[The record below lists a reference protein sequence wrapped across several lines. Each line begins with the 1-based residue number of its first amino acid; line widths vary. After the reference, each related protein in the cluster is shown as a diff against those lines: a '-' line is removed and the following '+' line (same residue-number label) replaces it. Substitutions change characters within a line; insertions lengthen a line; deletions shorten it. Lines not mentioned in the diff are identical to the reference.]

1 MKVETDPA
9 AAARIAELE
18 HRVEQLEALQRS
30 ATEDRRTHWEER
42 QLMERAYCAYLHEQD
57 QELETLKELLVEARQ
72 AVDDTLGARID
83 AAVVSI
89 DDALTRRRAPV
100 VRSRLAGRVDGRQ
113 QGQTRRRPQ
122 TEGRAQG
129 LAGLSRTIK
138 LRLYRCAGAVT

>member
-1 MKVETDPA
+1 MDLA

-83 AAVVSI
+83 AAVASI
-89 DDALTRRRAPV
+89 DDALTRRRAGRP
-100 VRSRLAGRVDGRQ
+100 LTAAGRGDGRQ

-129 LAGLSRTIK
+129 ACRPVAHDQATASI
-138 LRLYRCAGAVT
+138 GAREPY